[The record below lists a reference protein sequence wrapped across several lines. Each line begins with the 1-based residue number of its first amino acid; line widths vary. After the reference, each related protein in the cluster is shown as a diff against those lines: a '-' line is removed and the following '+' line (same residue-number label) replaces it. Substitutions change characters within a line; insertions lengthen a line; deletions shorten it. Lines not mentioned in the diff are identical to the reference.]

1 MAAASYDQLLRQV
14 EVLKME
20 NSNLRQELQD
30 NSNHLTKLETEAS
43 NMKVSAH
50 LSRCCGVTL
59 LYERVCDCLNKELSL
74 DSAGF
79 KSRSRP
85 SLVPSSISNS
95 ASSSSG
101 APAGA
106 AGGAGAPGPST
117 STAFPR
123 RGLPSAGRDSHD
135 RCLEEL
141 EKERSLLLAELDKEE
156 KEKDWYYAQLQ
167 DLTKRIDSLPL
178 TGNFSLQTDLKRRQ
192 LEYDAH
198 QLRTAMEKQ
207 LGSCKEMERRAQTRV
222 ARIQQIEKDILRLGV
237 RLQVTSPVR
246 IAHQHLT
253 SPHALTCYPG
263 STSLCLHSLQ
273 VEGAQGVS
281 ESSGS
286 AGAQVSIL

>member
-43 NMKVSAH
+43 NMKEVLKQLQGTIEEESGEA
-50 LSRCCGVTL
+50 CGSQL
-59 LYERVCDCLNKELSL
+59 ELIGRLKGES
-74 DSAGF
+74 DTSGPPG
-79 KSRSRP
+79 ST
-85 SLVPSSISNS
+85 
-95 ASSSSG
+95 SSSSG
-101 APAGA
+101 APIGA
-106 AGGAGAPGPST
+106 VGGSGAPGPST
-117 STAFPR
+117 SAAFPR
-123 RGLPSAGRDSHD
+123 RGLPSAGRDGHD

-178 TGNFSLQTDLKRRQ
+178 TGNFSLQTDLNRRQ

-222 ARIQQIEKDILRLGV
+222 ARIQQIEKDLLRLGA
-237 RLQVTSPVR
+237 RLQDDMSRTLLAMSSSQDSC
-246 IAHQHLT
+246 IAMRQSGCLPLLIQLLH
-253 SPHALTCYPG
+253 G
-263 STSLCLHSLQ
+263 NDKDSLLLGNGQ
-273 VEGAQGVS
+273 VVQ
-281 ESSGS
+281 
-286 AGAQVSIL
+286 